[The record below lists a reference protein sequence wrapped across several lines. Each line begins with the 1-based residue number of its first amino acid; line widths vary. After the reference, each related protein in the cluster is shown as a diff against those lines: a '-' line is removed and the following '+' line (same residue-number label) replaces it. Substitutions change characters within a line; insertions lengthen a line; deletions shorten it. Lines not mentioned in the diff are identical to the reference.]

1 MVDLD
6 RDDLAILH
14 VLQDDARN
22 ATTEAIGAE
31 VGLAASTVASRIN
44 DLEDRGVVT
53 GYRPEIDYEKAGFEQ
68 RTLLVGTV
76 TDEADDEAIVADVS
90 EVENV
95 VSVRRLLADEA
106 DLHVELVTDTQERV
120 EAATDELHE
129 LGIEIVQTNVI
140 VEEDTRAFDH
150 LGKKYTTDG

>member
-22 ATTEAIGAE
+22 ATTEEIGAE

-53 GYRPEIDYEKAGFEQ
+53 GYRPAIDYEKAGFEQ
-68 RTLLVGTV
+68 RTLLVGTI
-76 TDEADDEAIVADVS
+76 TDEDDEAAIVGDVS

-95 VSVRRLLADEA
+95 VSVRRLLADET
-106 DLHVELVTDTQERV
+106 DLHVELLTDTQQRV
-120 EAATDELHE
+120 EEATDELHE
-129 LGIEIVQTNVI
+129 LGVEIVRTNVI
-140 VEEDTRAFDH
+140 VEERTRPFDQF
-150 LGKKYTTDG
+150 GKKYTTDG

>member
-22 ATTEAIGAE
+22 ATTEEIGAE

-53 GYRPEIDYEKAGFEQ
+53 GYRPAIDYEKAGFEQ

-76 TDEADDEAIVADVS
+76 TDDADEAAIVADVS
-90 EVENV
+90 EVANV
-95 VSVRRLLADEA
+95 VSVRRLLGDEA
-106 DLHVELVTDTQERV
+106 DLHVELVTDTQRRV
-120 EAATDELHE
+120 EAVTDELHE
-129 LGIEIVQTNVI
+129 LGIEIVQTSVI
-140 VEEDTRAFDH
+140 VEERTRPFDH
-150 LGKKYTTDG
+150 FGKKYTIDG

>member
-22 ATTEAIGAE
+22 ATTEAIGAD

-44 DLEDRGVVT
+44 DLEDRGVIT
-53 GYRPEIDYEKAGFEQ
+53 GYTPEIDYEKAGFEQ

-76 TDEADDEAIVADVS
+76 TDEADEAVVARVS

-95 VSVRRLLADEA
+95 ISVRRLLADEA
-106 DLHVELVTDTQERV
+106 DLHIELVTDTQNRV
-120 EAATDELHE
+120 EAVTDELHE
-129 LGIEIVQTNVI
+129 LGIEITRTSVI
-140 VEEDTRAFDH
+140 VEERTRPFDH
-150 LGKKYTTDG
+150 FGEKYTTDG

>member
-6 RDDLAILH
+6 RDDMAILH

-22 ATTEAIGAE
+22 ATTEAIGAD

-44 DLEDRGVVT
+44 DLEDRGVIT
-53 GYRPEIDYEKAGFEQ
+53 GYTPEIDYEKAGFEQ

-76 TDEADDEAIVADVS
+76 TDEADEAVVARVS

-95 VSVRRLLADEA
+95 ISVRRLLSDEA
-106 DLHVELVTDTQERV
+106 DLHIELVTDTQKRV
-120 EAATDELHE
+120 EAVTDELHE
-129 LGIEIVQTNVI
+129 LGIEITRTSVI
-140 VEEDTRAFDH
+140 VEERTRPFDH
-150 LGKKYTTDG
+150 FGEKYTTDG

>member
-22 ATTEAIGAE
+22 ATTEEIGTE

-44 DLEDRGVVT
+44 DLEDRGVIT
-53 GYRPEIDYEKAGFEQ
+53 GYRPAIDYRKAGFEQ
-68 RTLLVGTV
+68 RMLLVGTV
-76 TDEADDEAIVADVS
+76 TDRADVEGIVSSVS

-95 VSVRRLLADEA
+95 ISVRRLLTDEA
-106 DLHVELVTDTQERV
+106 DLHIELVTDTQERV
-120 EAATDELHE
+120 ETVTDELHE
-129 LGIEIVQTNVI
+129 LGIEITRTSVI
-140 VEEDTRAFDH
+140 VEERTRPFDH
-150 LGKKYTTDG
+150 FGEKYTTDR

>member
-6 RDDLAILH
+6 RDDMAILH

-22 ATTEAIGAE
+22 ATTEAIGAD

-44 DLEDRGVVT
+44 DLEDRGVIT
-53 GYRPEIDYEKAGFEQ
+53 GYTPEIDYEKAGFEQ

-76 TDEADDEAIVADVS
+76 TDEADEAVVARVS

-95 VSVRRLLADEA
+95 ISVRRLLADEA
-106 DLHVELVTDTQERV
+106 DLHIELVTDTQNRV
-120 EAATDELHE
+120 EAVTDELHE
-129 LGIEIVQTNVI
+129 LGIEITRTSVI
-140 VEEDTRAFDH
+140 VEERTRPFDH
-150 LGKKYTTDG
+150 FGEKYTTDG